1 MLRVLFC
8 CWHIDPKFQ
17 SLSNFWV
24 GLRRCCDLLFVA
36 YYLLLLLIH
45 VPSQKTSYLEENSTS
60 FYTLRD
66 QLLFCAC
73 SSKVAI
79 LIQVS
84 VLTLGF
90 LVFSLIGS
98 TFTAVY
104 VLQSVALWSDI
115 SAWWRCLEIAA
126 LVTLRVIP
134 GHPDLS
140 FASGQKMTPG
150 TQDV

>member
-1 MLRVLFC
+1 M
-8 CWHIDPKFQ
+8 
-17 SLSNFWV
+17 
-24 GLRRCCDLLFVA
+24 A

-73 SSKVAI
+73 SSEVAI

-98 TFTAVY
+98 TFTPVY
-104 VLQSVALWSDI
+104 VLQSIAL
-115 SAWWRCLEIAA
+115 
-126 LVTLRVIP
+126 
-134 GHPDLS
+134 
-140 FASGQKMTPG
+140 
-150 TQDV
+150 